1 MVVEM
6 LAVLRAE
13 RFSLRAWGKFLRCSW
28 LMSDNAPRQSNVDEI
43 MVSPNDALCMLALFI
58 LATTSISEGIN
69 TMLRMLPSLAI
80 CIAWQ
85 QSDSSGIWLNRPSS
99 DTRVATG
106 VGAATR

>member
-1 MVVEM
+1 MSPLVVEM

-28 LMSDNAPRQSNVDEI
+28 LMSRTTARDNPTLMRSWFHLT
-43 MVSPNDALCMLALFI
+43 MLLCMLALFI

-69 TMLRMLPSLAI
+69 TMLRMLPSLAL

-85 QSDSSGIWLNRPSS
+85 QSDLFWHLGL
-99 DTRVATG
+99 
-106 VGAATR
+106 